1 MHRWTGHILRKERLF
16 VPVLGVVLT
25 LLVAFVYL
33 YEPTFFRSLDNKFYD
48 TLLRYSRSH
57 VLPKAPVI
65 IDVDDKSLNQ
75 FGQWPWPRYRISLL
89 LRKLREL
96 GAASVALD
104 MVFPEAD
111 RTSLE
116 SVQKDVFRD
125 LKVTIDMGQIPGEF
139 MDNDKM
145 LANEISRGPLV
156 LGYKFIF
163 GDEENASE
171 ECLLYPIN
179 VIVANPTKISVQDQF
194 LFRGRNPVCNL
205 KILSEAARSTGF
217 INIAFDLDGI
227 LRRAPLLIERDGR
240 FHPSLSLAAL
250 MKARQIT
257 QVTLTMGPSG
267 VDSVQLD
274 KTIIPLDPKGN
285 LVINY
290 RGKGKTFKY
299 ISASDVLSNRV
310 AREEIAGQIVF
321 IGTSAAGIGDFFS
334 TPLDN
339 FFPGVEVH
347 ATIIDNILKKD
358 FYSRPSWMPGL
369 ELILII
375 GFGIFSTLLL
385 SWTRAAWS
393 LLILVLC
400 AIGLMSC
407 SYWILKAGGIFLS
420 PLMSLITLGT
430 NFSLLTLLKYRQEE
444 KRANAR
450 KKELL
455 LTQDFTIRCL
465 ASVVEMR
472 DRETGQHILRT
483 QRYVKTLCQQL
494 AAHPKF
500 REYLTP
506 ATIDHFFKSAPLHDI
521 GKVGVSDHILLKP
534 GKLTSD
540 EFAAMQKHAKFGFD
554 TIDRAERR
562 FGSGANSAFLRV
574 AKEMAFTHH
583 EKWDG
588 TGYPQGLKGEDIP
601 VAGRIMAVADVYDA
615 LICRRP
621 YKPPFTHE
629 DAVKIIGELK
639 GISFDPEV
647 VEAFMEIHEEFKRI
661 TVELADEE
669 LYDIA

>member
-1 MHRWTGHILRKERLF
+1 MYRWTGQIFRKEWLS
-16 VPVLGVVLT
+16 VPVLGIALTIFVAVL
-25 LLVAFVYL
+25 YL
-33 YEPTFFRSLDNKFYD
+33 YEPTFFRFLDNKFYD
-48 TLLRYSRSH
+48 TLLRSSRSGPT
-57 VLPKAPVI
+57 PKVPVI
-65 IDVDDKSLNQ
+65 VDLDDKSLDQ

-89 LRKLREL
+89 LSKLREL
-96 GAASVALD
+96 GAASIALD

-116 SVQKDVFRD
+116 SIQKEVFRD
-125 LKVTIDMGQIPGEF
+125 LKVNLDMDQVPSEF

-145 LANEISRGPLV
+145 LANEISRGPFI
-156 LGYKFIF
+156 LGYKFTF
-163 GDEENASE
+163 GDKGHAYKD
-171 ECLLYPIN
+171 CILYPIN
-179 VIVANPTKISVQDQF
+179 VIVANPARVPIEDQF

-205 KILSEAARSTGF
+205 KILSEAAHSTGF
-217 INIAFDLDGI
+217 INIAFDFDGI

-240 FHPSLSLAAL
+240 FYPSLSLAAL
-250 MKARQIT
+250 MKARQIA
-257 QVTLTMGPSG
+257 QVTLNMGPSG
-267 VDSVQLD
+267 VNSLRLD
-274 KTIIPLDPKGN
+274 NNIIPLDPRGN

-299 ISASDVLSNRV
+299 ISASDVLSNRTP
-310 AREEIAGQIVF
+310 REQIAGQIVF

-347 ATIIDNILKKD
+347 ATVVDNILKND

-375 GFGIFSTLLL
+375 GLGVLSTMLL
-385 SWTRAAWS
+385 SWTGAAWS
-393 LLILVLC
+393 LLVLVLG
-400 AIGLMSC
+400 AIGLVSC
-407 SYWILKAGGIFLS
+407 SYWILKAESIFLS
-420 PLMSLITLGT
+420 PLMPLIALGS
-430 NFSLLTLLKYRQEE
+430 NFSLLTLLKYRREE
-444 KRANAR
+444 KQASAR
-450 KKELL
+450 KKELA

-494 AAHPKF
+494 ASHPKF
-500 REYLTP
+500 REHLDP
-506 ATIDHFFKSAPLHDI
+506 GTIDHLFKSAPLHDI
-521 GKVGVSDHILLKP
+521 GKVGVSDQILLKP
-534 GKLTSD
+534 GKLTPD
-540 EFAAMQKHAKFGFD
+540 EYAAMQKHAKYGFD

-562 FGSGANSAFLRV
+562 FGSGANSAFLRL

-601 VAGRIMAVADVYDA
+601 IAGRIMAVADVYDA

-621 YKPPFTHE
+621 YKPPFSHE
-629 DAVKIIGELK
+629 DALKIIGQLK

-647 VEAFMEIHEEFKRI
+647 VEAFLEIHGEFKRI
-661 TVELADEE
+661 TIEFADEE
-669 LYDIA
+669 LCDTI